1 MPSQPISLLNA
12 PLSGSHMSDMIVRDY
27 TAQDAAAFRDLN
39 LAWVEAFF
47 TVEAEDRAQLED
59 PQTHILDKGG
69 AILIAELDGK
79 PVGTV
84 GLVPGH
90 GDGVL
95 ELIKM
100 SARSDVQGKGIGRA
114 LMDAAIAKSRAMGA
128 QAIWLETNTKLAA
141 ALALYR
147 KAGFRELSG
156 DELTATPYDRCN
168 CQMRLEL

>member
-1 MPSQPISLLNA
+1 
-12 PLSGSHMSDMIVRDY
+12 MIVRDY
-27 TAQDAAAFRDLN
+27 TPNDAAVFRDLN

-47 TVEAEDRAQLED
+47 TVEDEDRAQLED

-69 AILIAELDGK
+69 AILIAEYEGEA
-79 PVGTV
+79 VGTV

-100 SARSDVQGKGIGRA
+100 SARSDIQGKGIGRA
-114 LMDAAIAKSRAMGA
+114 LMDAAIERSRAMGA
-128 QAIWLETNTKLAA
+128 SKVWLETNTKLEA

-147 KAGFRELSG
+147 KSGFRELTG
-156 DELTATPYDRCN
+156 DELTPTPYDRCN
-168 CQMRLEL
+168 CQMLLDL

>member
-1 MPSQPISLLNA
+1 
-12 PLSGSHMSDMIVRDY
+12 MSVVTVRDY
-27 TAQDAAAFRDLN
+27 HPGDAAAFRDLN

-59 PQTHILDKGG
+59 PQTHILSKGG
-69 AILIAELDGK
+69 AILMADLDGE

-90 GDGVL
+90 GEGVL

-100 SARSDVQGKGIGRA
+100 SARSDIQGKGVGRA
-114 LMDAAIAKSRAMGA
+114 LMDAAIDKARDMGA
-128 QAIWLETNTKLAA
+128 RAIWLETNTKLAA

-147 KAGFRELSG
+147 KSGFRELSG

-168 CQMRLEL
+168 CQMILDL

>member
-1 MPSQPISLLNA
+1 
-12 PLSGSHMSDMIVRDY
+12 MSAVTVRDFRPS
-27 TAQDAAAFRDLN
+27 DADAFRDLN
-39 LAWVEAFF
+39 LAWVEQYF

-69 AILIAELDGK
+69 AILIADLGGM

-90 GDGVL
+90 EDGVL

-100 SARSDVQGKGIGRA
+100 SARSDVTGQGIGRA
-114 LMDAAIAKSRAMGA
+114 LMDAAVDKAREMGA
-128 QAIWLETNTKLAA
+128 VKIWLETNTILAA

-147 KAGFRELSG
+147 KSGFRELTG
-156 DELTATPYDRCN
+156 DEVTETPYDRCN
-168 CQMRLEL
+168 CQMVLEL

>member
-1 MPSQPISLLNA
+1 
-12 PLSGSHMSDMIVRDY
+12 MSAVLVRGFRSD
-27 TAQDAAAFRDLN
+27 DANAFRDLN
-39 LAWVEAFF
+39 LAWVEAYF

-59 PQTHILDKGG
+59 PQTHILDQGG
-69 AILIAELDGK
+69 AILIAELDGDV
-79 PVGTV
+79 VGTV

-114 LMDAAIAKSRAMGA
+114 LMDAAIVQARRMGA
-128 QAIWLETNTKLAA
+128 SKIWLETNTILAA

-147 KAGFRELSG
+147 KSGFRELSG
-156 DELTATPYDRCN
+156 DELTETPYDRCN
-168 CQMRLEL
+168 CQLVLEL

>member
-1 MPSQPISLLNA
+1 
-12 PLSGSHMSDMIVRDY
+12 MIVRDY
-27 TAQDAAAFRDLN
+27 TPNDAAVFRDLN

-47 TVEAEDRAQLED
+47 TVEDEDRAQLED

-69 AILIAELDGK
+69 AILIAEYEGEA
-79 PVGTV
+79 VGTV

-100 SARSDVQGKGIGRA
+100 SARSDIQGKGIGRA
-114 LMDAAIAKSRAMGA
+114 LMDAAIEKSRAMGA
-128 QAIWLETNTKLAA
+128 SQVWLETNTKLEA

-147 KAGFRELSG
+147 KSGFRELAG
-156 DELTATPYDRCN
+156 DELTPTPYDRCN
-168 CQMRLEL
+168 CQMLLDL

>member
-1 MPSQPISLLNA
+1 
-12 PLSGSHMSDMIVRDY
+12 MSDMIVRDY
-27 TAQDAAAFRDLN
+27 TPADATAFRDLN
-39 LAWVEAFF
+39 LAWVEKFF

-59 PQTHILDKGG
+59 PQTHILNKGG
-69 AILIAELDGK
+69 AILIAEHDGD

-90 GDGVL
+90 DEGVL

-114 LMDAAIAKSRAMGA
+114 LMQAAIAKSREMGA
-128 QAIWLETNTKLAA
+128 RAIWLETNTRLEA

-147 KAGFRELSG
+147 KSGFRELSG
-156 DELTATPYDRCN
+156 DELTETPYDRCN
-168 CQMRLEL
+168 CQMLLEL

>member
-1 MPSQPISLLNA
+1 
-12 PLSGSHMSDMIVRDY
+12 MIVRDY
-27 TAQDAAAFRDLN
+27 TPQDAVAFRDLN

-47 TVEAEDRAQLED
+47 TVEAEDRAQLND
-59 PQTHILDKGG
+59 PQTHILDRGG
-69 AILIAELDGK
+69 AILMAELDGE

-90 GDGVL
+90 SDGVL

-114 LMDAAIAKSRAMGA
+114 LMDAAIAKSREMGA
-128 QAIWLETNTKLAA
+128 TQIWLETNTVLDA

-147 KAGFRELSG
+147 RSGFRELSG
-156 DELTATPYDRCN
+156 DELTSTPYDRCN
-168 CQMRLEL
+168 CQMLLEL

>member
-1 MPSQPISLLNA
+1 MNA
-12 PLSGSHMSDMIVRDY
+12 VTVRAY
-27 TAQDAAAFRDLN
+27 RPEDANVFRDLN
-39 LAWVEAFF
+39 LAWVEAYF

-69 AILIAELDGK
+69 ALLIAELEGEA
-79 PVGTV
+79 VGTV

-90 GDGVL
+90 EAGVL

-114 LMDAAIAKSRAMGA
+114 LMDASIAEARQMGA
-128 QAIWLETNTKLAA
+128 SKIWLETNTVLSA

-147 KAGFRELSG
+147 KSGFRELTG
-156 DELTATPYDRCN
+156 DEVTETPYDRCN
-168 CQMRLEL
+168 CQMVLDL

>member
-1 MPSQPISLLNA
+1 
-12 PLSGSHMSDMIVRDY
+12 MSVVTVRDY
-27 TAQDAAAFRDLN
+27 RPDDAVAFRDLN

-59 PQTHILDKGG
+59 PQTHILNPGG
-69 AILIAELDGK
+69 AILMAELDGEA
-79 PVGTV
+79 VGTV

-90 GDGVL
+90 DDGTL

-114 LMDAAIAKSRAMGA
+114 LMDAAIAKARDMGA
-128 QAIWLETNTKLAA
+128 SAIWLETNTKLAA

-147 KAGFRELSG
+147 KSGFRDLSG

-168 CQMRLEL
+168 CQMILDL